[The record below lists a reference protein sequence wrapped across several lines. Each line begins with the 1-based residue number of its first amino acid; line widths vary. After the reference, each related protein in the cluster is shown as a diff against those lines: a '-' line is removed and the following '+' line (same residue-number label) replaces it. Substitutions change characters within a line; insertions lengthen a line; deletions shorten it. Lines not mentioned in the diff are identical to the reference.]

1 MQLEDLRAALD
12 RPDALLSLL
21 ASHEAFAVKFAV
33 ANLQPRL
40 EEWLPEQV
48 LWADVRMALQALS
61 MADLKS
67 LADDPDPLESLQSLV
82 KGAGPIAVKWGMAQI
97 RSTVEPLLPVGVVW
111 SDMEAVLQDMELAD
125 IEASASDPHRA
136 GPSREAPLRF
146 FLTCIYSTRVEKQLR
161 FPGIPSQRRRQLE
174 QVVG

>member
-1 MQLEDLRAALD
+1 MPSTREHRWQVATHLTACMQLEDLRAALE
-12 RPDALLSLL
+12 PEALLSKL

-48 LWADVRMALQALS
+48 QWADVRMALQALS

-67 LADDPDPLESLQSLV
+67 LADDPDPLESLQSLI

-136 GPSREAPLRF
+136 GPSAG
-146 FLTCIYSTRVEKQLR
+146 FLMFLSPENQLA
-161 FPGIPSQRRRQLE
+161 
-174 QVVG
+174 V